1 MLQAQ
6 DFETAK
12 NLYSELLVWLEE
24 NDFEKAVNSL
34 KNAGMKLFTV
44 LKMGVSQQGRK
55 TLCSGNALDSFVSN
69 MKTKSRRVTH
79 WQTKTETSNM
89 VERWICA
96 RADHKEQTT
105 YAIPMDISDLQTLID
120 ALDQRDKMLQQG
132 WQPGK
137 DLDQA
142 A

>member
-1 MLQAQ
+1 
-6 DFETAK
+6 
-12 NLYSELLVWLEE
+12 
-24 NDFEKAVNSL
+24 
-34 KNAGMKLFTV
+34 
-44 LKMGVSQQGRK
+44 
-55 TLCSGNALDSFVSN
+55 
-69 MKTKSRRVTH
+69 
-79 WQTKTETSNM
+79 M

-96 RADHKEQTT
+96 RADREEQTT
-105 YAIPMDISDLQTLID
+105 YAMPMDISDLQTLID